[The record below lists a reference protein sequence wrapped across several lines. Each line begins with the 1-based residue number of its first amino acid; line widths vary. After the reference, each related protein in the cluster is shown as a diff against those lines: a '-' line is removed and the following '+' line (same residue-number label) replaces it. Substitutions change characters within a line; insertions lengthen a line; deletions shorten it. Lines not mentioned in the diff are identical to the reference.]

1 MSGKIFTTSLIATG
15 LVVALSQAT
24 LAADA
29 TGTWK
34 WKVTGQNDRE
44 VELTLDLKQDGEK
57 LSGTITRGSAGRNV
71 EIAKGAIK
79 NDEVTF
85 ETTIE
90 RNGNTVTN
98 KYKGKLEGDTI
109 KGTIEGGRQNRS
121 REWVAQR
128 AKA

>member
-1 MSGKIFTTSLIATG
+1 MVRSLLLKSFAAMAV
-15 LVVALSQAT
+15 VVATAST
-24 LAADA
+24 VLAADA

-44 VELTLDLKQDGEK
+44 IELSLDLKQDGEK
-57 LSGTITRGSAGRNV
+57 LTGTISRGAAGRNV

-79 NDEVTF
+79 ADEVTF

-121 REWVAQR
+121 REWVATR
-128 AKA
+128 SKS

>member
-1 MSGKIFTTSLIATG
+1 MLKLFA
-15 LVVALSQAT
+15 VAAVAWGMAGVAS
-24 LAADA
+24 AADA

-34 WKVTGQNDRE
+34 WQVTGQNDRE
-44 VELTLDLKQDGEK
+44 IELTLDLKQDGEK

-79 NDEVTF
+79 SGEVTF

-121 REWVAQR
+121 REWLAQR

>member
-1 MSGKIFTTSLIATG
+1 MSRPVLLMFCAS
-15 LVVALSQAT
+15 ALLLSAVGN
-24 LAADA
+24 LAHAADA

-44 VELTLDLKQDGEK
+44 IELTLALKQDGEK

-79 NDEVTF
+79 SDEVTF

-90 RNGNTVTN
+90 RNGDTVTN

-109 KGTIEGGRQNRS
+109 KGTIEGGRQNRT

-128 AKA
+128 AKS